1 MFCRENGIH
10 IVALYPNST
19 HIQQPLDVA
28 MFGPLK
34 KEWTKEVHEWRMTT
48 DDQLTKHDFAPLLNK
63 VINNRLTKKTIQNGF
78 RTTGLYPWD
87 SKAIDYS
94 KC

>member
-1 MFCRENGIH
+1 
-10 IVALYPNST
+10 
-19 HIQQPLDVA
+19 
-28 MFGPLK
+28 
-34 KEWTKEVHEWRMTT
+34 MTT
-48 DDQLTKHDFAPLLNK
+48 EDQLTKHDFAPLLNK

-94 KC
+94 KCLKKDAPDEPEIERGLEDDSII